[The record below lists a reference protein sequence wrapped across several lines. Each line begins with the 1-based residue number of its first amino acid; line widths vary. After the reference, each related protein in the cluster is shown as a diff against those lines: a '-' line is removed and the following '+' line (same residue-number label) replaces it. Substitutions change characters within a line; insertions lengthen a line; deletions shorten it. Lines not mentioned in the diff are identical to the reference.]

1 MEDFLEDIQEDIQE
15 DIPEDIQ
22 EDYFEVNDS
31 VENEKLEEETK
42 TDTGFT
48 SKDVVDI
55 IKAITGENSSDSD
68 NENMDYKQEVSS
80 GDSDPV
86 NESEVIEESQ
96 EIITYDYTELLEK
109 IRNEISSGNAEITEQ
124 NYILGKLYDDSKS
137 DSPIDNLSVTNLL
150 LVCIFVLLLVN
161 LLFKIIRGLF

>member
-1 MEDFLEDIQEDIQE
+1 MEDFFEEVQEDIQEDIQE
-15 DIPEDIQ
+15 YVQ

-55 IKAITGENSSDSD
+55 IKAITGEKTSDSG
-68 NENMDYKQEVSS
+68 NENMDYEEEVSS
-80 GDSDPV
+80 GDSEPV
-86 NESEVIEESQ
+86 NEDEVIEESH
-96 EIITYDYTELLEK
+96 EIVTYDYTELLEK

-124 NYILGKLYDDSKS
+124 NYILGKLYDASKP

-150 LVCIFVLLLVN
+150 LVCIFVLLLVD

>member
-1 MEDFLEDIQEDIQE
+1 MEDFFEEVQEDIQE
-15 DIPEDIQ
+15 DIHEDVQ

-31 VENEKLEEETK
+31 VENEKLEEETEN
-42 TDTGFT
+42 DTGFT

-55 IKAITGENSSDSD
+55 IKAITGEKNSDSG
-68 NENMDYKQEVSS
+68 NENMDYENEISS
-80 GDSDPV
+80 GDSEPV
-86 NESEVIEESQ
+86 NEDEVIEESQ
-96 EIITYDYTELLEK
+96 EIVTYDYTELLEK

-150 LVCIFVLLLVN
+150 LVCIFVLLLVD

>member
-1 MEDFLEDIQEDIQE
+1 MEDFFEEVQEDIQEDIQE
-15 DIPEDIQ
+15 YVQ

-55 IKAITGENSSDSD
+55 IKAITGEKTSDSG
-68 NENMDYKQEVSS
+68 NENIDYEEEVSS
-80 GDSDPV
+80 GDFEPV
-86 NESEVIEESQ
+86 NEDEVIEDSQ

-109 IRNEISSGNAEITEQ
+109 IRDEISSGNAEITEQ
-124 NYILGKLYDDSKS
+124 NYILGKLYDDSKP

-150 LVCIFVLLLVN
+150 LVCIFVLLLVD